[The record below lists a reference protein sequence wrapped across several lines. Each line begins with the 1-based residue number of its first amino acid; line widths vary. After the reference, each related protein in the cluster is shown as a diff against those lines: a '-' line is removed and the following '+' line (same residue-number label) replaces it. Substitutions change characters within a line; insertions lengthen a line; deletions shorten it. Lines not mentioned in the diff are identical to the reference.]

1 MIFMKIDR
9 SKIFDYVSARFNEV
23 APLTSAALD
32 NIKRYSVQKHKDK
45 IVFIGQFEVQG
56 DDLDSTI
63 TIYKNGNI
71 KFEYFMFG
79 IPAMASSTYKIVD
92 VYEAIERQFVS
103 IVLGQVNEK
112 PKESPSRFS
121 LDAEQT
127 VDFIAKTITFDFD
140 REMGI

>member
-1 MIFMKIDR
+1 MKIDR

>member
-9 SKIFDYVSARFNEV
+9 AKIFDYLNARFNEV

>member
-9 SKIFDYVSARFNEV
+9 AKIFEYVNARFNEV

-45 IVFIGQFEVQG
+45 IVLVGEFEVQG

-63 TIYKNGNI
+63 TIFKNGNI
-71 KFEYFMFG
+71 KLEYFMFG

-103 IVLGQVNEK
+103 IVLGQVNDK
-112 PKESPSRFS
+112 PKDSPSRFS

-127 VDFIAKTITFDFD
+127 VDFIARTITFDFHYE
-140 REMGI
+140 RGI